1 MALLRKLII
10 GHFQKKRY
18 INSDENNTQIKV
30 AFRMGRIIS
39 SHLSIKK
46 PELSFTA

>member
-18 INSDENNTQIKV
+18 INSDENNTQIKGCIPNG
-30 AFRMGRIIS
+30 AYHFQ
-39 SHLSIKK
+39 
-46 PELSFTA
+46 SFKYQKA